1 VDEFPDNSH
10 KAREA
15 GAPKEKNIQR
25 IIEGKVTQRK
35 KPLSRRF
42 ANLIVLGDPK
52 SAMHYVLLSV
62 LIPAAKDMLADAFQ
76 AGIDRTLYGEDRPPT
91 RRNTSRSNTNPT
103 YVSYNRF
110 STPASKPREEPRVN
124 VRQSRSAH
132 EIDLV
137 ILETRQ
143 EADEVLTQL
152 FDCVESYA
160 SVSVA
165 DLYEMVG
172 LEVNFND
179 HKWGW
184 IDLRGSSVS
193 RTRDGYQL
201 NLPRPEAID

>member
-1 VDEFPDNSH
+1 
-10 KAREA
+10 
-15 GAPKEKNIQR
+15 
-25 IIEGKVTQRK
+25 
-35 KPLSRRF
+35 
-42 ANLIVLGDPK
+42 
-52 SAMHYVLLSV
+52 M
-62 LIPAAKDMLADAFQ
+62 
-76 AGIDRTLYGEDRPPT
+76 
-91 RRNTSRSNTNPT
+91 
-103 YVSYNRF
+103 
-110 STPASKPREEPRVN
+110 AS
-124 VRQSRSAH
+124 
-132 EIDLV
+132 I
-137 ILETRQ
+137 

-184 IDLRGSSVS
+184 IDLRGSKVS

>member
-1 VDEFPDNSH
+1 VEEFPDNSN
-10 KAREA
+10 KAREG

-25 IIEGKVTQRK
+25 IVEGQVIQRK
-35 KPLSRRF
+35 RPMVQRF
-42 ANLIVLGDPK
+42 TNLLVLGDPK
-52 SAMHYVLLSV
+52 KALAYVVMSV
-62 LIPAAKDMLADAFQ
+62 MIPAAKDMLSDALQ
-76 AGIDRTLYGEDRPPT
+76 AGIDQTLYGDNRPPARART
-91 RRNTSRSNTNPT
+91 NRSTANPT

-110 STPASKPREEPRVN
+110 SNPTKREEPRTGI
-124 VRQSRSAH
+124 RQSRSAY
-132 EIDLV
+132 EIDLI
-137 ILETRQ
+137 ILPTRT

-184 IDLRGSSVS
+184 IDLRGSKVS